1 MVLSLWAE
9 SMPDAAVEAALPAL
23 SASGLGI
30 GLSLPSERLGD
41 RAFARLTRNAAQAGV
56 SVRVWPL
63 LPRERGYW
71 IGEANVEET
80 RELLLALLDW
90 RAKRGG
96 PVFEWVS
103 FDLEPDY
110 AYSESLR
117 RAARRRPDKVLGMLS
132 EHVRPTRFAKA
143 RASLARSVQT
153 LRRAGVSAH
162 AVTYPLVLDQ
172 REGDTTLE
180 DALSIPVSGIDWDE
194 VSFMVYQT
202 PFAQLIGA
210 WLGPALVSSYAKTA
224 VARFGARA
232 GIDLGIVG
240 DHGVGIDPGESL
252 PERSGSARRSRGV
265 ARGRHSPR
273 AHAGLRPRR
282 CARLGRR
289 RGLAE
294 RSPARRGSEREPHG
308 RGLPERRPRHRD
320 GALRPGAAG
329 VGVLGAGCDAWNVRV
344 AGIACAEGC
353 AVRGT
358 SAWRASRA
366 LRGVRCAER
375 PRGGHRVR

>member
-9 SMPDAAVEAALPAL
+9 SMSDAAVEAALPAL

-30 GLSLPSERLGD
+30 GLSLPSERLRD
-41 RAFARLTRNAAQAGV
+41 RAFARLTRKAEQAGV
-56 SVRVWPL
+56 PVRVWPL
-63 LPRERGYW
+63 LPRRQGYW

-90 RAKRGG
+90 RAERGG
-96 PVFEWVS
+96 PAFEWVS
-103 FDLEPDY
+103 LDLEPDY

-143 RASLARSVQT
+143 RASLSRSVQT

-202 PFAQLIGA
+202 PFAQLIGT

-232 GIDLGIVG
+232 GIDVGIVG
-240 DHGVGIDPGESL
+240 DHGVGIDPGSRY
-252 PERSGSARRSRGV
+252 PRGSALHADLAASLAAGIPLERTRVYGLAGVLDSGGV
-265 ARGRHSPR
+265 A
-273 AHAGLRPRR
+273 AW
-282 CARLGRR
+282 LGE
-289 RGLAE
+289 A
-294 RSPARRGSEREPHG
+294 PVAAAP
-308 RGLPERRPRHRD
+308 PECRM
-320 GALRPGAAG
+320 
-329 VGVLGAGCDAWNVRV
+329 V
-344 AGIACAEGC
+344 EGFRN
-353 AVRGT
+353 AVRGIAT
-358 SAWRASRA
+358 GLCA
-366 LRGVRCAER
+366 LARQA
-375 PRGGHRVR
+375 